1 MILEAQSKQR
11 PQPSGRAAERES
23 TSEVESVLE
32 AAYFCLEM
40 FSCFCFGVLFKH
52 EMITSS
58 CDGLYVRR
66 NLKKKKKKNLSKRL
80 AQIWNVAFS
89 TCNISLPTVLYIV

>member
-11 PQPSGRAAERES
+11 PQPSWWAAERES
-23 TSEVESVLE
+23 TSEVESFLE
-32 AAYFCLEM
+32 SAYFCLET
-40 FSCFCFGVLFKH
+40 FSCFGVLFKN

-58 CDGLYVRR
+58 CDGLYVKRR
-66 NLKKKKKKNLSKRL
+66 NLKKKKKKKNCLSKRP

-89 TCNISLPTVLYIV
+89 TCNISLPTVS